1 MIDYKKYKQVLDEI
15 HKWGSS
21 DDVATA
27 ICELFD
33 KKESQLAQPI
43 GWFGYVKPMTLWDHL
58 KNAPPTVPFPLDLD
72 RVACQCTDKTDCEW
86 YN

>member
-33 KKESQLAQPI
+33 TEQVITGNNIYKGTPKI
-43 GWFGYVKPMTLWDHL
+43 DMKPFTDWW
-58 KNAPPTVPFPLDLD
+58 TISLDLN
-72 RVACQCTDKTDCEW
+72 RVTC
-86 YN
+86 